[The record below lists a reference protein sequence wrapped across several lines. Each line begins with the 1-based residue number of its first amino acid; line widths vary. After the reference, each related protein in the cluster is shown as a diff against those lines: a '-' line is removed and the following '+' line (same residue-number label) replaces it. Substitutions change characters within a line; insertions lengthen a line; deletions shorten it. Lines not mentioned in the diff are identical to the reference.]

1 VRVVTCAVVA
11 LVLAALA
18 LVQIASDAF
27 AAPVAAPLSLPRY
40 APMPFALAV
49 YQALDRAA
57 PSDFVEA
64 TLAQYALQ
72 RGDVA
77 DAKRHAVRL
86 APSST
91 RDELLGQIALRR
103 GDRGLAL
110 TYFLAAPDIGE
121 LQGEAVRLA
130 RTDPVRAYAFERS
143 VRDLLAR
150 LQTHPDAVAE
160 ADWIMGRIAQ
170 RASARMPGARLAWLT
185 RAREDDLA
193 AATMA
198 PFSEKY
204 LLAIASAE
212 LRLGDRRAAR
222 RWYRRLRSV
231 DPSAQLH

>member
-11 LVLAALA
+11 LVLVALA
-18 LVQIASDAF
+18 VIQVASDAF
-27 AAPVAAPLSLPRY
+27 AAPVAAPFSLPRY
-40 APMPFALAV
+40 APTPFALAV

-121 LQGEAVRLA
+121 LQGETMRLA
-130 RTDPVRAYAFERS
+130 H
-143 VRDLLAR
+143 

-170 RASARMPGARLAWLT
+170 RVAARMPAARLAWLT